1 MPRKTKSPN
10 KNTTGDK
17 SITINGNVNHSNIII
32 GDNSSLTA
40 SVPSQRSE
48 KPSANTPPA
57 IVGSESAGSKL
68 IPFLCYAKE
77 NSTPVREFRERMKA
91 EAWIDPWFDE
101 EDILPGQK
109 WEESVVDAV
118 HNSHAV
124 IVFLSSIAIRKEG
137 FFHKELK
144 LALDAAAEKPDGT
157 IFIIPIRL
165 DVCDVPERL
174 LPYQYVDYFGD
185 EAHKDHVYSSLIA
198 ALKIRAENLGIKM

>member
-10 KNTTGDK
+10 KNTSSDS
-17 SITINGNVNHSNIII
+17 SIVINGNVSNSNIII
-32 GDNSSLTA
+32 GDNSSLTT
-40 SVPSQRSE
+40 SVPAQQPE
-48 KPSANTPPA
+48 KPSLSAPQS
-57 IVGSESAGSKL
+57 VVESEFAGSKL

-77 NSTPVREFRERMKA
+77 NSTAVREFRERLRA
-91 EAWIDPWFDE
+91 ETWIDPWFDE

-109 WEESVVDAV
+109 WEGSVVDAV

-124 IVFLSSIAIRKEG
+124 IVFLSSIAVRKEG

>member
-1 MPRKTKSPN
+1 
-10 KNTTGDK
+10 
-17 SITINGNVNHSNIII
+17 SIIINGDVNNSNIII

-40 SVPSQRSE
+40 PVIPQQLEKQPASASQI
-48 KPSANTPPA
+48 

-77 NSTPVREFRERMKA
+77 NSTSVREFRQRLKA
-91 EAWIDPWFDE
+91 EDWVDPWFDE
-101 EDILPGQK
+101 EDILPGQM
-109 WEESVVDAV
+109 WEGSVTEAV

-165 DVCDVPERL
+165 DDCDVPDRL
-174 LPYQYVDYFGD
+174 MPYQYVDYFGD
-185 EAHKDHVYSSLIA
+185 EAHKDRVYSSLIA

>member
-1 MPRKTKSPN
+1 MPRK
-10 KNTTGDK
+10 NTDSKKTTAGDN
-17 SITINGNVNHSNIII
+17 SIIINGDVNNSNIII

-40 SVPSQRSE
+40 SLPSKQPAKS
-48 KPSANTPPA
+48 SVSTPQS
-57 IVGSESAGSKL
+57 IVESESTDSKL

-77 NSTPVREFRERMKA
+77 NSTPVREFRQRMKA

-101 EDILPGQK
+101 EDILPGQM
-109 WEESVVDAV
+109 WEGHVTEAV

-124 IVFLSSIAIRKEG
+124 IVFLSSIAIRTEG
-137 FFHKELK
+137 FFHKELR

-165 DVCDVPERL
+165 DDCDVPDRL
-174 LPYQYVDYFGD
+174 QPYQYVDYFGD
-185 EAHKDHVYSSLIA
+185 DEQKDRVYSSLIA

>member
-1 MPRKTKSPN
+1 MPR
-10 KNTTGDK
+10 NT
-17 SITINGNVNHSNIII
+17 NAPNVNNSNIII
-32 GDNSSLTA
+32 GDNSSLT
-40 SVPSQRSE
+40 PSEPAGQPEKLPVSAPQSLVESE
-48 KPSANTPPA
+48 A
-57 IVGSESAGSKL
+57 AGSKL

-77 NSTPVREFRERMKA
+77 NSTAVREFRERLKA

-101 EDILPGQK
+101 EDILPGQM
-109 WEESVVDAV
+109 WEERVTEAV

-124 IVFLSSIAIRKEG
+124 IVFLSSIAVRTEG
-137 FFHKELK
+137 FFQKELK

-165 DVCDVPERL
+165 DACDVPERL

-185 EAHKDHVYSSLIA
+185 ETHKDHVYSSLIA